1 MYISS
6 YALEELG
13 TRFYCTAFL
22 SLTYTGILALY
33 DDDVLYSDCDELDLF
48 VRRNVKSALVSRL

>member
-6 YALEELG
+6 YALEALG
-13 TRFYCTAFL
+13 ARVYCTAFL

-33 DDDVLYSDCDELDLF
+33 DDDVLSSDCDELDLF
-48 VRRNVKSALVSRL
+48 VR